1 MTDRKKNVLFLCTGN
16 SCRSQMGEGWA
27 KALLP
32 DTVNAYSAGTAPKGL
47 DPEAI
52 AVMAEAGIDISGGK
66 SQTIDDLADVQFD
79 LVITVCG
86 HARETCPTFPGNA
99 RVVHRPFDDPPAIAR
114 DAFTPLL
121 ARNAYRRVRDEIR
134 KFVADDLP
142 ALLAD
147 DNAGTD

>member
-79 LVITVCG
+79 LVPHLPRKRTCG
-86 HARETCPTFPGNA
+86 ASALRRSAR
-99 RVVHRPFDDPPAIAR
+99 HRQGCLHPATGA
-114 DAFTPLL
+114 
-121 ARNAYRRVRDEIR
+121 
-134 KFVADDLP
+134 
-142 ALLAD
+142 
-147 DNAGTD
+147 